1 MTMPSLHTPDLQALR
16 HMTGLAPL
24 VPAWVLYGLAGLVV
38 AATLAGLLRRA
49 RGTLWRAAA
58 ASVIL
63 LWLAGPERIREVGQ
77 ALPETAL
84 LIVDQSPSMSIGQR
98 AAIARRA
105 AEQIQAQAARMPG
118 LSVRTVTVRGGHDQG
133 TQLFAALDQAAADI
147 PPGRLAGAILLTDGQ
162 NHDTPAAVPDPLR
175 PADADGHR
183 PPLSLPTLPLHV
195 LLTARGE
202 ETDRRLRIL
211 QAPPYAIVGQT
222 ATLRVQVDDL
232 GPHPDASGQADLTLS
247 RGGEDTLHQSVRIGV
262 PQDITLPVTHPGPL
276 LVGLSVSTLA
286 GEVSTANNQDVVRI
300 NGVRDRLRVL
310 LVSGTPNQGER
321 AWRRLLKAD
330 PSVDLVH
337 FTILRPPDKDDGTP
351 LSDLALIAFP
361 VRELFQQKIGQFD
374 LIILDGFENRAILP
388 RAYLENIADYVR
400 NGGGLLLIGG
410 PEFLGPGSLQDTPLG
425 DILPAHVP
433 VEGGLV
439 EQRFKPALT
448 ASGHRHPVTADLPG
462 AGSTT
467 PDGRDADWGP
477 WYRALRADNA
487 HGQVLMDGPDHTPL
501 LVLDRVDRGRVA
513 FLLSD
518 QIWLWSHGEG
528 GGGPQSELLR
538 RISHWLMKEPELE
551 EEQLTATI
559 ADGRMVVTHRT
570 AAATGPDTVTITA
583 PDGTARQVKLHPA
596 GIGLSEADLPA
607 TQPGIWM
614 ADDGTHRAF
623 AAPVPSDPVEF
634 ADLRATATIL
644 SPLADRTGGG
654 VYWLGDDAAHPR
666 LPALHAP
673 SPGAVS
679 GADWIGFPQRNA
691 RLITGRTARPLLSGW
706 VVLLLA
712 GGLLLVGWRREGR

>member
-1 MTMPSLHTPDLQALR
+1 MPDLHTLR
-16 HMTGLAPL
+16 HMTGFAPL
-24 VPAWVLYGLAGLVV
+24 VPSWVLFVLAGLAV
-38 AATLAGLLRRA
+38 AAALAGLLRRA

-58 ASVIL
+58 AGVLL

-77 ALPETAL
+77 VLPETGL
-84 LIVDQSPSMSIGQR
+84 LIVDQSPSMGIGQR

-105 AEQIQAQAARMPG
+105 AEQIQAQAARLPG
-118 LSVRTVTVRGGHDQG
+118 LTLRTVTVRGGHDQG

-147 PPGRLAGAILLTDGQ
+147 PPGRLAGAIMLTDGQ
-162 NHDTPAAVPDPLR
+162 DHDVPASVPDHLR
-175 PADADGHR
+175 PTDAAGHR
-183 PPLSLPTLPLHV
+183 TNLPLHV

-222 ATLRVQVDDL
+222 ATLRVQIDDL
-232 GPHPDASGQADLTLS
+232 GPHPAADGRAELTLS
-247 RGGEDTLHQSVRIGV
+247 RGGEPPLHQMVHVGT
-262 PQDITLPVTHPGPL
+262 PQDITLPVTHPGPM
-276 LVGLSVSTLA
+276 LVGLSVSPLA

-321 AWRRLLKAD
+321 VWRRLLKAD

-433 VEGGLV
+433 VDGGMV

-448 ASGHRHPVTADLPG
+448 AAGQRHPVTADLPG
-462 AGSTT
+462 AGTA
-467 PDGRDADWGP
+467 PDGHDTGHDADWGP
-477 WYRALRADNA
+477 WYRALRADTS
-487 HGQVLMDGPDHTPL
+487 HGQALMDGPDHTPL
-501 LVLDRVDRGRVA
+501 LILDRVDRGRVA

-551 EEQLTATI
+551 EEQLTAAI

-570 AAATGPDTVTITA
+570 AAETGPTAVTITA
-583 PDGTARQVKLHPA
+583 PDGITRQVPLRPI
-596 GIGLSEADLPA
+596 GIGLSEAAVPA

-623 AAPVPSDPVEF
+623 AAPAPGDPVEF
-634 ADLRATATIL
+634 SDLRATATIL
-644 SPLADRTGGG
+644 SPMADRTGGG
-654 VYWLGDDAAHPR
+654 VYWLGDDAAQPR

-673 SPGAVS
+673 GPGAAS
-679 GADWIGFPQRNA
+679 GPDWIGFPQRDA
-691 RLITGRTARPLLSGW
+691 RLVTGRTARPLLAGW
-706 VVLLLA
+706 IVLLLA
-712 GGLLLVGWRREGR
+712 GGLLLAGWWREGR